1 MTSSTAPFRAET
13 LARPE
18 ERVPA
23 MTVDVPASW
32 VPTPPSNAVI
42 SGFMDEGE
50 LSPAYRT
57 NIVVTAAGLPAD
69 ADLEAWQ
76 ATLREQQRATLP
88 DLQILDDRRLPLPDP
103 DAGAGAG
110 AGTETWY
117 HSSVMTDQNGATVL
131 TRRWSRIVPG
141 LGITLTLTTLPLLD
155 AEHGVLFDAI
165 AASWA
170 VAGIDAEE
178 ATDDHA

>member
-1 MTSSTAPFRAET
+1 MTRSTTPFRTET

-57 NIVVTAAGLPAD
+57 NIVVTAAGLPED

-76 ATLREQQRATLP
+76 ATLRDQQRATLP
-88 DLQILDDRRLPLPDP
+88 DLQILDDRRLPVPDQ

-110 AGTETWY
+110 AGAETWY
-117 HSSVMTDQNGATVL
+117 HSSAMTDQNGATVL

-170 VAGIDAEE
+170 VAGTDAEE

>member
-1 MTSSTAPFRAET
+1 MTSSTTPFRTET

-57 NIVVTAAGLPAD
+57 NIVVTAAGLPED

-76 ATLREQQRATLP
+76 ATLRDQQRATLP
-88 DLQILDDRRLPLPDP
+88 DLQILDDRRLPVPDQDAGA
-103 DAGAGAG
+103 DAGAGA
-110 AGTETWY
+110 ETWY
-117 HSSVMTDQNGATVL
+117 HSSAMTDQNGATVL

-170 VAGIDAEE
+170 VAGTDAEE